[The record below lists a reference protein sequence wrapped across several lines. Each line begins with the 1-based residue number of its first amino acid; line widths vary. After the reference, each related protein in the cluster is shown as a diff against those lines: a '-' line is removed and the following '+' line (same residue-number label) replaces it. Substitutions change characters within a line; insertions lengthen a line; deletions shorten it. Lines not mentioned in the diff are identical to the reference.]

1 MGQYANGPR
10 IRSVNVGAI
19 ETLELDGKTYRT
31 AFRKRPVADRVAV
44 GRLGLGGDDQANRKV
59 HGGPHQALY
68 AYPHE
73 HYAAWEEELGV
84 SLDPPSF
91 GENLI
96 VDGLLESD
104 VEIGD
109 RLLIGSTILE
119 VSQPRMPCSML
130 SVVHQRKDM
139 TRLFGQTNRPG
150 FYLRVVQPGEVQA
163 GDPVERA
170 ASDSGGLGPGSVPSP
185 PGEGLR
191 WTSGRGHARPRDAW
205 SGRPDTPRPSGCVPG
220 HCWSLI
226 GG

>member
-31 AFRKRPVADRVAV
+31 AFRKRPVAHRVAV
-44 GRLGLGGDDQANRKV
+44 GRLGLEGDAQANRKV

-73 HYAAWEEELGV
+73 HYAAWETELGV

-96 VDGLLESD
+96 VDGLMESD

-109 RLLIGSTILE
+109 RLLIGSAILE

-130 SVVHQRKDM
+130 SVVHKRKDL
-139 TRLFGQTNRPG
+139 TRLFGQANRPG
-150 FYLRVVQPGEVQA
+150 FYLRVVQPGEVGA
-163 GDPVERA
+163 GDPVERG
-170 ASDSGGLGPGSVPSP
+170 ASGSGVSVLEVYHHLLGRVFDGPRVEAMLALETLGPG
-185 PGEGLR
+185 
-191 WTSGRGHARPRDAW
+191 ARTHLDRLVA
-205 SGRPDTPRPSGCVPG
+205 SRAIAGA
-220 HCWSLI
+220 
-226 GG
+226 